1 MRKTPAG
8 LLLLAALAGPGLA
21 LAAQPVTV
29 QPGVAQMFVDDLLI
43 AYQAKLVRTLHQPT
57 KDEGGNKPVIA
68 SPEHTSLLAYGSIVF
83 DAKLKR
89 QVMFVQE
96 FPSRQMYRLTS
107 ADGMTWD
114 KGPGEPFEKVA
125 VDLDLGEIP
134 RDKAKNSAGHRNI
147 DLFSCFYDTADAQH
161 PYKAWVWYSN
171 YGNDHE
177 GIFYCRSGDGLKWER
192 VRQVVNGFAGP
203 GDESCQVIEQDGKKV
218 YGPGDV
224 TVFTHDPVSGRFLGI
239 FKFFTPDEIG
249 PTNGI
254 RSRTYMWLD
263 RIDEPV
269 DTKKLQKM
277 ALLPAVDYRN
287 GDTPFDEYYAST
299 AYRYESLWL
308 GSLKIY
314 HSRGDYAW
322 SEDGCAFLKLAVS
335 RDAINWAKVPYLSD
349 AGMPEVWIPNGKQGG
364 NNGQNDGGYISDF
377 STPPLRVGNELIY
390 YYSASAW
397 GKNRPASERL
407 MGGGIFRARLRP
419 DGFVSV
425 DEGVLTTQPL
435 AGGTGKGLTVNGIG
449 PIAVEA
455 LDAHGKPLAST
466 ELEGDNL
473 AHPVKSPSPAAP
485 APVTLRFTVKP
496 PGKLYSFTLQ

>member
-1 MRKTPAG
+1 
-8 LLLLAALAGPGLA
+8 
-21 LAAQPVTV
+21 
-29 QPGVAQMFVDDLLI
+29 
-43 AYQAKLVRTLHQPT
+43 
-57 KDEGGNKPVIA
+57 
-68 SPEHTSLLAYGSIVF
+68 
-83 DAKLKR
+83 
-89 QVMFVQE
+89 
-96 FPSRQMYRLTS
+96 
-107 ADGMTWD
+107 
-114 KGPGEPFEKVA
+114 
-125 VDLDLGEIP
+125 
-134 RDKAKNSAGHRNI
+134 
-147 DLFSCFYDTADAQH
+147 
-161 PYKAWVWYSN
+161 
-171 YGNDHE
+171 
-177 GIFYCRSGDGLKWER
+177 
-192 VRQVVNGFAGP
+192 
-203 GDESCQVIEQDGKKV
+203 
-218 YGPGDV
+218 
-224 TVFTHDPVSGRFLGI
+224 
-239 FKFFTPDEIG
+239 
-249 PTNGI
+249 
-254 RSRTYMWLD
+254 
-263 RIDEPV
+263 
-269 DTKKLQKM
+269 M

-449 PIAVEA
+449 PCTVEV
-455 LDAHGKPLAST
+455 LDAAGTALST
-466 ELEGDNL
+466 TDLEGDNL